1 MEEAEGMASAQ
12 RLGLELLR
20 KRTQRGEGASQ
31 QPHTQ
36 GQCEPRCLV
45 SQGTHMQ
52 FIVRLRRNV
61 MEASVLA
68 TNCRSLCADQFS
80 NLARSF
86 QPSSK
91 TRAFLSPLLVLCHH
105 RPVGLLLV
113 ATKPG
118 PTTKKSVVDKE
129 EVEEAASK

>member
-12 RLGLELLR
+12 RLGLELLK

-68 TNCRSLCADQFS
+68 TNCRSVFKSRSLISAKHLFS
-80 NLARSF
+80 
-86 QPSSK
+86 SS
-91 TRAFLSPLLVLCHH
+91 AGLV
-105 RPVGLLLV
+105 PVGLLLF

-118 PTTKKSVVDKE
+118 PTTKKSVVDKK